1 MWRTNGKAQLSFT
14 YRNLNTDDKIIIK
27 RLFYYNFDE
36 NPEIDNN
43 IICDANE
50 HLRFYIYC

>member
-27 RLFYYNFDE
+27 RIFYYNFDE